1 MRSHATLLKIR
12 QHAVE
17 ERQRMLA
24 AARRREDE
32 LRQRMAFYDAE
43 LDDEQNRLE
52 NATGTA
58 LEGRD
63 FAPFV
68 MSRLRAKQELEAQLE
83 AAAQKSIEASERLR
97 EAFFDLK
104 TLEITE
110 RRARRQAQ
118 QEAERK
124 QQQEADDHYG
134 RRRRG
139 SSG

>member
-1 MRSHATLLKIR
+1 MRSYATLLKIR

-32 LRQRMAFYDAE
+32 LRQRLAFYDAE

-52 NATGTA
+52 NATATV

-68 MSRLRAKQELEAQLE
+68 MSRLRAKQELAAQLE
-83 AAAQKSIEASERLR
+83 AAAQQSIEASERLR

-134 RRRRG
+134 RRRG